1 MLVAVVVVVG
11 VAGGVLSVVRA
22 DVDRAVRVVVRLGAG
37 GSAEVALQ
45 QRDAAGVWG
54 DRLLPKRR
62 VVGPGA
68 ATGRWHASSVVSV
81 GSAAGTREVR
91 AVLRRHRSG
100 AVEVGLQQ
108 REMADVWGDRVLPA
122 RRFVSPGAEVGRWHA
137 SSSVVLE
144 GPPTALDLP
153 PHLPLALHVPPPE
166 PDDDTPA
173 ALVTPT
179 GVPVAVTG
187 RTGEGYEVRTPC
199 GATAVVSGGAPIG
212 PVRVVV
218 DPGHGGRFE
227 TGAVGPNGLVE
238 GDLNLTLSGAVLA
251 EFDRRGIAAAT
262 TRTGDYGVL
271 LSVRAAF
278 ADALGADALISLHH
292 NGPTPGAAESPGTE
306 VYAQSAPE
314 GGFRF
319 TSGRLAGL
327 LYEEITTALGRFDGV
342 AWSGLPDAG
351 VLRVLLPAHVQSSRD
366 GLFGGDAYGLIRAP
380 AVPAVLV
387 EYGYLSNAP
396 EAALFATD
404 DYIRVAAA
412 ATVDAVEAYLTTD
425 RSGSGFVQ
433 RPRVFD
439 PPWRPPAAAKH
450 PSSSGDSPPDV
461 MSSAGD
467 GRDVRQR
474 HEGFSAPQGSR
485 PSSNGGG
492 MRSSYMA
499 GSGATTATLPLRLCD
514 HAGAGPVGEQVRIL
528 GRQDER
534 AHHGLA
540 ELLAAQN
547 PRRVDGAGGF
557 GHERSTTLGVHVIG
571 LGASGAGLF
580 PLRRVTGTAASPS
593 NRRRATGRC
602 A

>member
-1 MLVAVVVVVG
+1 MPAANTEAGGGGGVRRGVRVLVAVVVVVG
-11 VAGGVLSVVRA
+11 VVGGVCSAVGA

-45 QRDAAGVWG
+45 QRDAAGLWG
-54 DRLLPKRR
+54 DRLLPARR

-68 ATGRWHASSVVSV
+68 ATGRWHSSSVVRV

-91 AVLRRHRSG
+91 AVLRRHRNG
-100 AVEVGLQQ
+100 GVEVGLQQ

-122 RRFVSPGAEVGRWHA
+122 RRFVHSGAEVGRWYA
-137 SSSVVLE
+137 SSSVVL
-144 GPPTALDLP
+144 GGLPTALDLP
-153 PHLPLALHVPPPE
+153 PHLPLALHVPSPLRGPDYELPPALDLPPHLPLALHVPPLGPGDE
-166 PDDDTPA
+166 LPA
-173 ALVTPT
+173 ALVTPA
-179 GVPVAVTG
+179 GVPVAVIG
-187 RTGEGYEVRTPC
+187 RAGEGFEVRTPC
-199 GATAVVSGGAPIG
+199 GATAVVSGGEPIG

-238 GDLNLTLSGAVLA
+238 GDLNLTLSRAVLG
-251 EFDRRGIAAAT
+251 ELDRRGIAAAT

-271 LSVRAAF
+271 LSVRTAF

-292 NGPTPGAAESPGTE
+292 NGPTPRAAASPGTE

-327 LYEEITTALGRFDGV
+327 LYEEITTALGGFDGV

-439 PPWRPPAAAKH
+439 PP
-450 PSSSGDSPPDV
+450 
-461 MSSAGD
+461 M
-467 GRDVRQR
+467 
-474 HEGFSAPQGSR
+474 APTR
-485 PSSNGGG
+485 C
-492 MRSSYMA
+492 RE
-499 GSGATTATLPLRLCD
+499 TPL
-514 HAGAGPVGEQVRIL
+514 E
-528 GRQDER
+528 
-534 AHHGLA
+534 
-540 ELLAAQN
+540 
-547 PRRVDGAGGF
+547 
-557 GHERSTTLGVHVIG
+557 
-571 LGASGAGLF
+571 
-580 PLRRVTGTAASPS
+580 
-593 NRRRATGRC
+593 
-602 A
+602 